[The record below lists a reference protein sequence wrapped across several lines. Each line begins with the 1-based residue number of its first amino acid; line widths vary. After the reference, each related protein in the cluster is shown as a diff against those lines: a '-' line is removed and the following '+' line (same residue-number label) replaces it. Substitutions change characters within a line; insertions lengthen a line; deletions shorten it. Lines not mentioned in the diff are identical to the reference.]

1 MKIENKK
8 FRDLKLKIGM
18 TIKREIINF
27 PDNGQIKLKPRI
39 WIIDNDFPAV
49 PRSKLIFTKEKDYV
63 HEKDFINGARVF
75 SEPSRRMGNG
85 PSAPITIGNE
95 FEFYISFVDS
105 NKIRGYII
113 PGYTLE
119 LTPDLNYY
127 LVTECETI

>member
-1 MKIENKK
+1 MENRE
-8 FRDLKLKIGM
+8 FRNLKLKVGM
-18 TIKREIINF
+18 IIKRELINF

-39 WIIDNDFPAV
+39 WIIDNDFPSV
-49 PRSKLIFTKEKDYV
+49 PRSKLILTKEKDYV

-75 SEPSRRMGNG
+75 SEPSHRMGNG

-95 FEFYISFVDS
+95 FELYICFGDR

-119 LTPDLNYY
+119 LTPDLDY